1 MGTGSEFD
9 LRSFP
14 GHTTWSHSCVWCVS
28 SVSLMHP
35 TSVEGVADM
44 IRLGDLNEAGL
55 LRNLQLRHKQGFI
68 YTYIGSVLVAVNPY
82 ELLPIYTA
90 EQVHRYH
97 GRQLGELPP
106 HVFAIADS
114 CYFNMRRNR
123 LNQCCIIS
131 GESGAGKT
139 ESTKLMLQFLA
150 AVSGQ
155 HSWIEQQI
163 LEANPILE
171 AFGNAKTIR
180 NDNSSRFGKYIE
192 IFFNKKGVIEGAHME
207 QYLLEKSRVCHQ
219 ASNERNYHIFYCLLL
234 GLPKEQKKILSL
246 GKAEDYKYLQE
257 SGCISCEGRDDAS
270 DYTRIRSALKIL
282 TFGDRECWDIF
293 KMLAA
298 ILHMGNIDFQG
309 SVMENMD
316 SSSISASNHY
326 TMSAKLLEV
335 DNATLDVSL
344 TRRTFSTNR
353 ERVSKSLSSDQARDT
368 RDAFAKAI
376 YSKMFLWLFEKI
388 NVAIHKVP
396 SKGTGTGYQSI
407 GLLDIF
413 GFENFVSN
421 SFEQLCINYA
431 NEQLQQFFV
440 RHVFKLEQE
449 EYTLEDISWQRI
461 IFTDNQPA
469 LDLLALKP
477 MNILSLI
484 DEESHFPKGTDI
496 TMLTKMNK
504 VHKQSKTYIA
514 AKSDHEFYFGIQHFA
529 GAVYYDPTGFL
540 EKNRDALSS
549 DLMSLV
555 QKSSNKLLHL
565 LFEKELNQVNEAH
578 RGKTTLSSQYRQS
591 LDTLM
596 KALSVC
602 QPHFIRCFKPN
613 HTKAAKVFDRE
624 LCMRQLRDSGMLETI
639 RIRKSGYPIRHTFRE
654 FLGRYRVLLNTTHCD
669 PHTLF
674 LGVTRLQACVRG
686 RHDRQQY
693 ERRRAAA
700 VTLQTQTR
708 GLLCRRSYTRQKQAA
723 ILLQRHIRGAL
734 ARKTAHRLRTD
745 AFLSEQERLAREQ
758 TALELQ
764 RRLQDVLDQSQAAS
778 SKPEPISEQ
787 KLVKAAFDFLPEKKH
802 EVETEEEEEE
812 EEEGGLPMLVSVS
825 QIRERVEEPAPGEER
840 DETEQRRSV
849 KRGVERQKSVKR
861 EEAVAAETVIV
872 SYAARTLTEPG
883 EEEDG
888 REEFSF
894 SRFCAQY
901 FQSPATDSH
910 SPLRLRKPLLLQED
924 EGDALACVSVWWI
937 ILRFMGDLPEPKAI
951 VSISPTNSQP
961 NLGRRQDRRL
971 SSLVG
976 LDQPDGPSTS
986 AGNDIMI
993 GEGPT
998 LHRTMTS
1005 LEKLHII
1012 VGYALSRPGIRDEI
1026 FCQICKQLTGNRNEL
1041 CRKRGWILM
1050 AICLGI
1056 FPPTDLFMRYLRNF
1070 VRQGPPEYSSYC
1082 MERLRRTLTNGARG
1096 EPACWVEL
1104 EACRSK
1110 KPVQV
1115 KVSLPDGRSLK
1126 LQVDSASTS
1135 GEICSCIA
1143 KETGIRDDFGFSLY
1157 IAMHDKMWSLGS
1169 KGLHLMD
1176 SVFQCEQEVRRQGDA
1191 EESAPW
1197 RLSFRKELFPPWPH
1211 PLDPAATDLTYSQ
1224 VISSLQSG
1232 EYQSDKWRHQPIL
1245 PGLQPGV
1252 IRAEPGEDDFVQLAA
1267 MHYFV
1272 RFGSD
1277 SSTEKTKQV
1286 VRECIN
1292 TNLIESKSEPR
1303 WIQMVTA
1310 AHTQGRYI
1318 KSQKSTTAVKQELLD
1333 YTRRTWPMFFSR
1345 FFEVTYKTGA
1355 FEEDSSTVI
1364 SMSTL
1369 RGDITM
1375 VAEKGVEFVEM
1386 VGGFLDGLKQR
1397 STCGVALQEAYK
1409 QDNPM
1414 YLDYRRGDILLLH
1427 RDDEFSQE
1435 SGWMSATNERT
1446 GQRAA
1451 ISTDAIMFL
1460 PTMSR
1465 PTDDTLNLLNLNPA
1479 QKKSKDELPTDRVTL
1494 INLKEFSFEH
1504 FSLQHLEAKD
1514 SYAKVLFTD
1523 YSSALNT
1530 VVPSRLP
1537 LHTAVCSLTFAPPI
1551 MKYMGDYPVKHVRSP
1566 LELTNQIFGPPTQH
1580 PELRDEIYCQI
1591 MKQLTNNNNG
1601 MSLERGWQLLWLCCG
1616 LFPPSD
1622 SLLKH
1627 TQRFIESR
1635 PREPLS
1641 APSLQRLR
1649 GMLSLT
1655 PRLLPPH
1662 QVEVDAILQNST
1674 QLYHKVH
1681 FPNDSTEIFEVT
1693 ATTKICD
1700 LCRQIASHLRL
1711 NSGDGYSLFVK
1722 TTSKVLSLDDQQY
1735 FFDNL
1740 RQTTDQPTK
1749 NKKEKKSKEGL
1760 QLITPYLVLFM
1771 RKLWFN
1777 VVPGKDVTADV
1788 IFHFPQERPK
1798 YLRGYHNC
1806 SREDVVTLAGLLFRV
1821 KVDSDRSQFVMI
1833 PRMLKELL
1841 PDDQIKLM
1849 SPDDWKKNIISSYNK
1864 QAGISVE
1871 EAKVSFLRHI
1881 SAWPTFGCVF
1891 FEVKQTSD
1899 RSLPSIIRIA
1909 ISKQG
1914 VSIIN
1919 PKNKEQLTMHPF
1931 SQITN
1936 WSSGSTYFHMTLGN
1950 LVKGNTLLCETSM
1963 GYKIEDLLSS
1973 YVEQL
1978 LCPVITRLVLTAP
1991 LLCGLI
1997 TLELHSFFA
2006 SSRETEM
2013 KAGSNVTL
2021 HCTLYPSDWCHTHA
2035 HNYELHLSVLDEE
2048 GKELRNSRGD
2058 QMPCKITVEL
2068 RDPNPVHAQKTW
2080 RCQLTARG
2088 HVRSSAS
2095 YTIRVKELKVSGDEG
2110 TFGPLPPT
2118 PSELKVSGDE
2128 GTFGPLPPTPSE
2140 LKVSGNEGTFGPLPP
2155 TPSELKVSGNEG
2167 TFGPLPPTPSE
2178 LKVSGDEGT
2187 FGPLPPTPSELKV
2200 SGDEGTFGPL
2210 PPTPSE
2216 LKVSGDEGTFGPLP
2230 PTPSEL
2236 KVSGDE
2242 GTFGPLPPTPS
2253 ELKVSGNEGTFGPL
2267 PPTPSEL
2274 KVISNEGT
2282 FGPLPPTSEL
2292 KVSGD
2297 EGTFGPL
2304 PPTPSEL
2311 KVSGDEGT
2319 FGPLPP
2325 TPSELKVSGD
2335 EGTFGPL
2342 PPTPSELKVS
2352 GDEGTFGPLP
2362 PTPSELKG

>member
-1 MGTGSEFD
+1 MVLLTKGDNVWVDSDIGVAVGARVKKVD
-9 LRSFP
+9 A
-14 GHTTWSHSCVWCVS
+14 HSCIVVDDTGKERVLS
-28 SVSLMHP
+28 HGNGSAVSLMHP
-35 TSVEGVADM
+35 TSVEGVSDM

-114 CYFNMRRNR
+114 CYFNMRRNHT
-123 LNQCCIIS
+123 NQCCIIS

-180 NDNSSRFGKYIE
+180 NDNSSRFGKYVE

-219 ASNERNYHIFYCLLL
+219 APNERNYHIFYCLLL
-234 GLPKEQKKILSL
+234 GLPKDQKKILSL
-246 GKAEDYKYLQE
+246 GKPEDYSYLQA
-257 SGCISCEGRDDAS
+257 SGCISCEGKDDAA
-270 DYTRIRSALKIL
+270 DYNRIRTALKIL
-282 TFGDRECWDIF
+282 TFGDRDCWEIF
-293 KMLAA
+293 KLLAA

-309 SVMENMD
+309 SILDNMD
-316 SSSISASNHY
+316 SSNISASNHF

-335 DNATLDVSL
+335 DTDSLDASL

-353 ERVSKSLSSDQARDT
+353 ERVSKPLSSEQARDT
-368 RDAFAKAI
+368 RDAFVKAI
-376 YSKMFLWLFEKI
+376 YTKMFLWLFEKI
-388 NVAIHKVP
+388 NVAIHKAP
-396 SKGTGTGYQSI
+396 AQGMSTGYQSI

-413 GFENFVSN
+413 GFENFVTN
-421 SFEQLCINYA
+421 SFEQLCINFA

-461 IFTDNQPA
+461 VFTDNQPT
-469 LDLLALKP
+469 LDLLAIKP
-477 MNILSLI
+477 MNILALI
-484 DEESHFPKGTDI
+484 DEESNFPKGTDI
-496 TMLTKMNK
+496 TMLTKINQ
-504 VHKQSKTYIA
+504 VHKKSSIYIA
-514 AKSDHEFYFGIQHFA
+514 SKSDHDIHFGIKHFA

-555 QKSSNKLLHL
+555 QKSSNKLLRL
-565 LFEKELNQVNEAH
+565 LFEKELNVNNMKKNNSKVVMTPISSLKQVNEAH
-578 RGKTTLSSQYRQS
+578 RGKTTLSSQFRQS

-654 FLGRYRVLLNTTHCD
+654 FLGRYRVLLNTTRCD
-669 PHTLF
+669 PHTESDASCCEAICRAIIKQEDDWKIGKTKIFLKDNHDSLLERERERELHRKAIIITRVMLGHKDRRTFLKKRKAALVLQKVWRGHKGRKLFKKLF
-674 LGVTRLQACVRG
+674 LGITRLQACVRG

-700 VTLQTQTR
+700 VTLQTQAR
-708 GLLCRRSYTRQKQAA
+708 GFLCRRHYARQKDAA
-723 ILLQRHIRGAL
+723 LLLQKHIRGAL
-734 ARKTAHRLRTD
+734 ARKTTHRLRTD

-764 RRLQDVLDQSQAAS
+764 RRLQEVLDQSQAAS

-787 KLVKAAFDFLPEKKH
+787 NLVKAAFDFLPEKKN
-802 EVETEEEEEE
+802 EEETKHEAR
-812 EEEGGLPMLVSVS
+812 
-825 QIRERVEEPAPGEER
+825 QRVEEQTHIEER
-840 DETEQRRSV
+840 DEEEEKRKTSV
-849 KRGVERQKSVKR
+849 KRGAERQKSVKK
-861 EEAVAAETVIV
+861 EAAVPAEALILT
-872 SYAARTLTEPG
+872 YAGRTLTEPG

-894 SRFCAQY
+894 ARFCAQY
-901 FQSPATDSH
+901 FQSPATDEH
-910 SPLRLRKPLLLQED
+910 IHQRLRKPLLLHED

-951 VSISPTNSQP
+951 VTISPTNSIQHK
-961 NLGRRQDRRL
+961 RDRRL

-976 LDQPDGPSTS
+976 LDQKMLRKNKKQIKLANRRASTIPEEPDGPSTS
-986 AGNDIMI
+986 VETSNDIMI

-998 LHRTMTS
+998 FHRTMTS
-1005 LEKLHII
+1005 LEKLHVI

-1026 FCQICKQLTGNRNEL
+1026 FCQICKQVTNNKNEL
-1041 CRKRGWILM
+1041 SRKRGWILM

-1070 VRQGPPEYSSYC
+1070 IRQGPAEYSTYC

-1104 EACRSK
+1104 DACRSR

-1115 KVSLPDGRSLK
+1115 KVSLPDGRSLN

-1135 GEICSCIA
+1135 GEICSSIA
-1143 KETGIRDDFGFSLY
+1143 RTTGIRDDFGFSLY
-1157 IAMHDKMWSLGS
+1157 IAIHDKMWSLGS
-1169 KGLHLMD
+1169 KGQHLMD
-1176 SVFQCEQEVRRQGDA
+1176 SIFLCEQDVRQKGGEEQG
-1191 EESAPW
+1191 APW
-1197 RLSFRKELFPPWPH
+1197 RLSYRKELFPPWPCG
-1211 PLDPAATDLTYSQ
+1211 LDPAATDLTYSQ
-1224 VISSLQSG
+1224 VIGSLQSG
-1232 EYQSDKWRHQPIL
+1232 EYQSDK
-1245 PGLQPGV
+1245 
-1252 IRAEPGEDDFVQLAA
+1252 EDDFVQLAA

-1272 RFGSD
+1272 KFGSE
-1277 SSTEKTKQV
+1277 SSSEKARQV
-1286 VRECIN
+1286 VKECIN
-1292 TNLIESKSEPR
+1292 TNLIETKSEPR

-1310 AHTQGRYI
+1310 AHTQGGYI
-1318 KSQKSTTAVKQELLD
+1318 KSQKSTAAVKQELVD
-1333 YTRRTWPMFFSR
+1333 YARRTWPMFFSR
-1345 FFEVTYKTGA
+1345 FFEVSYRSGPPLPHENLILAVNWSGVSFCESMERVCMEVPYAEMTDIIIS
-1355 FEEDSSTVI
+1355 EEDPCPVVSI
-1364 SMSTL
+1364 STL
-1369 RGDITM
+1369 RGDITLG
-1375 VAEKGVEFVEM
+1375 AEKGAEFVEM

-1397 STCGVALQEAYK
+1397 SACGVALHDAYK
-1409 QDNPM
+1409 QDDPM
-1414 YLDYRRGDILLLH
+1414 FLSYRRGDILLLH

-1435 SGWMSATNERT
+1435 SGWLTATNERT
-1446 GQRAA
+1446 GQTAA
-1451 ISTDAIMFL
+1451 ISTDAIMVL
-1460 PTMSR
+1460 PAMSR

-1479 QKKSKDELPTDRVTL
+1479 QKRKSKDELATDRVTL
-1494 INLKEFSFEH
+1494 INLKEFSFEY
-1504 FSLQHLEAKD
+1504 FRDPMKGGKGGAGGREKLWANTRVPLKQPLLRSLAGNTQLSSLAMQ
-1514 SYAKVLFTD
+1514 AFT
-1523 YSSALNT
+1523 A
-1530 VVPSRLP
+1530 
-1537 LHTAVCSLTFAPPI
+1537 I
-1551 MKYMGDYPVKHVRSP
+1551 MKYMGDYPVKQVRSP

-1580 PELRDEIYCQI
+1580 PALRDEIYCQI

-1601 MSLERGWQLLWLCCG
+1601 VSLERGWQLLWLCCG
-1616 LFPPSD
+1616 LFPPSET
-1622 SLLKH
+1622 LLKH

-1641 APSLQRLR
+1641 ATSLQRLR
-1649 GMLSLT
+1649 SILSVT

-1662 QVEVDAILQNST
+1662 QVEVDAILQNSS
-1674 QLYHKVH
+1674 QLFHKVH
-1681 FPNDSTEIFEVT
+1681 FPNDLTEIFEVT
-1693 ATTKICD
+1693 TTTKICD

-1711 NSGDGYSLFVK
+1711 NSADGYSLFVK
-1722 TTSKVLSLDDQQY
+1722 TSSKVLSLDDHQY

-1740 RQTTDQPTK
+1740 RQTTEATR
-1749 NKKEKKSKEGL
+1749 NKKEKKPKEGV
-1760 QLITPYLVLFM
+1760 QLTTPYLVLFM

-1777 VVPGKDVTADV
+1777 VVPGKDVTADL

-1806 SREDVVTLAGLLFRV
+1806 SREDMLTLAGLLFRV

-1833 PRMLKELL
+1833 PRMLKELV
-1841 PDDQIKLM
+1841 PDDQMKLM
-1849 SPDDWKKNIISSYNK
+1849 SPDDWKKHIISSYNK

-1881 SAWPTFGCVF
+1881 AAWPTFGCVF

-1919 PKNKEQLTMHPF
+1919 PKTKEQLAMHPF

-1950 LVKGNTLLCETSM
+1950 LVKGNTLLCETSL

-1973 YVEQL
+1973 YVNMYMTERQWRKPRL
-1978 LCPVITRLVLTAP
+1978 SIFPV
-1991 LLCGLI
+1991 
-1997 TLELHSFFA
+1997 
-2006 SSRETEM
+2006 
-2013 KAGSNVTL
+2013 
-2021 HCTLYPSDWCHTHA
+2021 
-2035 HNYELHLSVLDEE
+2035 
-2048 GKELRNSRGD
+2048 
-2058 QMPCKITVEL
+2058 
-2068 RDPNPVHAQKTW
+2068 
-2080 RCQLTARG
+2080 
-2088 HVRSSAS
+2088 
-2095 YTIRVKELKVSGDEG
+2095 
-2110 TFGPLPPT
+2110 
-2118 PSELKVSGDE
+2118 
-2128 GTFGPLPPTPSE
+2128 
-2140 LKVSGNEGTFGPLPP
+2140 
-2155 TPSELKVSGNEG
+2155 
-2167 TFGPLPPTPSE
+2167 
-2178 LKVSGDEGT
+2178 
-2187 FGPLPPTPSELKV
+2187 
-2200 SGDEGTFGPL
+2200 
-2210 PPTPSE
+2210 
-2216 LKVSGDEGTFGPLP
+2216 
-2230 PTPSEL
+2230 
-2236 KVSGDE
+2236 
-2242 GTFGPLPPTPS
+2242 
-2253 ELKVSGNEGTFGPL
+2253 
-2267 PPTPSEL
+2267 
-2274 KVISNEGT
+2274 
-2282 FGPLPPTSEL
+2282 
-2292 KVSGD
+2292 
-2297 EGTFGPL
+2297 
-2304 PPTPSEL
+2304 
-2311 KVSGDEGT
+2311 
-2319 FGPLPP
+2319 
-2325 TPSELKVSGD
+2325 
-2335 EGTFGPL
+2335 
-2342 PPTPSELKVS
+2342 
-2352 GDEGTFGPLP
+2352 
-2362 PTPSELKG
+2362 